1 MLSVVG
7 ADYKGL
13 FSGVWASFICQA
25 FDVLRPGGVSSVR
38 AAYRRLSLEYV
49 CAPGHV
55 RRHFLILLLLL
66 LLLEAG
72 REEVAKGHVCSS
84 GAFLDFEAI
93 LLMLLLA

>member
-1 MLSVVG
+1 M
-7 ADYKGL
+7 

-55 RRHFLILLLLL
+55 WRHFLILLLLL

-93 LLMLLLA
+93 LLMLLLAYLLLLV

>member
-1 MLSVVG
+1 MG

-13 FSGVWASFICQA
+13 VSRVWASFICQA
-25 FDVLRPGGVSSVR
+25 FDMLRPGGVSSVR

-55 RRHFLILLLLL
+55 WRHFLILLLLLL